1 MADVIRKD
9 IEACVHNECDSAE
22 AKFGLIHNDHE
33 RWALMMEEFE
43 ESCECA
49 KNIKELMEKM
59 WSEIRINNTESIDKC
74 VENVHDWAI
83 AMAIEACQL
92 AAMCEKRTMPHDLG
106 VDLAHG
112 TYRGDMNDRV

>member
-9 IEACVHNECDSAE
+9 IEACVRNECDSAE
-22 AKFGLIHNDHE
+22 VKFGLIHNDHE

-49 KNIKELMEKM
+49 NQIKGLMEKM
-59 WSEIRINNTESIDKC
+59 WSEIRMNRTVSINNRVKD
-74 VENVHDWAI
+74 VRDWAI

-92 AAMCEKRTMPHDLG
+92 AAMCEKRTMPDDYRTESNLG
-106 VDLAHG
+106 
-112 TYRGDMNDRV
+112 R